1 MAGNN
6 YPAYW
11 ICLAALWVIKGCV
24 MKKSWGEKLATAK
37 PYEIKH
43 LAAGFA
49 DLPAG
54 CQMLIPSPPIIDG
67 YLRAIPHGKAVDI
80 AQMRDD
86 LARQFGADKSC
97 PLTTGIFLRIVCEAA
112 FELIEAGA
120 DTKDVTPFWR
130 VVTPKMPL
138 AAKLACGKDFLV
150 TKRAE
155 EGVAA

>member
-1 MAGNN
+1 
-6 YPAYW
+6 
-11 ICLAALWVIKGCV
+11 
-24 MKKSWGEKLATAK
+24 MKKSWGAKLATAK
-37 PYEIKH
+37 PYEIKY
-43 LAAGFA
+43 LENGFA
-49 DLPAG
+49 DLPSG

-67 YLRAIPHGKAVDI
+67 YVRAIPRGMAVDI
-80 AQMRDD
+80 ATMRDE
-86 LARQFGADKSC
+86 LARQFDADKSC

-112 FELIEAGA
+112 FELIEAGTDA
-120 DTKDVTPFWR
+120 ADVTPFWR

>member
-1 MAGNN
+1 M
-6 YPAYW
+6 
-11 ICLAALWVIKGCV
+11 I
-24 MKKSWGEKLATAK
+24 KKSWADKLANAK
-37 PYEIKH
+37 PYQVKRLEN
-43 LAAGFA
+43 GFA
-49 DLPAG
+49 DLPSG

-67 YLRAIPHGKAVDI
+67 YLRATSPGTAIDI
-80 AQMRDD
+80 ATMRDD

-120 DTKDVTPFWR
+120 DAADVTPFWR

-138 AAKLACGKDFLV
+138 AAKLGCGKNFLV

-155 EGVAA
+155 EGLAP